1 MNDLFFHEQILDLLR
16 NSLHVVDRPRVLKLP
31 RDHDLSVGGVPPVCH
46 QVLVGLEHPSVLLFQ
61 ALALFCVL
69 LLQVQQIRGGAS
81 LVHELL
87 EFVDGI
93 VAIRT
98 SDTLVDL
105 LDGVDIVLF
114 VSILLFLE
122 DGWHPA
128 VHLFGPL
135 AVQRTALVESVT
147 FVELE
152 ELCLSRV
159 SSRYDELGYQ

>member
-1 MNDLFFHEQILDLLR
+1 M
-16 NSLHVVDRPRVLKLP
+16 LKLLW
-31 RDHDLSVGGVPPVCH
+31 DHDLRIGLMLPVRH

-69 LLQVQQIRGGAS
+69 LLQVQQVGRGAS
-81 LVHELL
+81 LIHELL
-87 EFVDGI
+87 EFLDGI

-98 SDTLVDL
+98 FDALVDL
-105 LDGVDIVLF
+105 LDGVHIVLL

-135 AVQRTALVESVT
+135 AVQRTALVEPVT

-152 ELCLSRV
+152 ELCVFRVCSRD
-159 SSRYDELGYQ
+159 DELGDQ